1 MARVED
7 LYAAILRGE
16 ARRTERIIQAELDRD
31 ADPVELMMESM
42 APALQELGARYERGE
57 AFLPDLMVSARAMNA
72 GLGLL
77 APAIQSRGGGVH
89 RGRVCIGVVKG
100 DHHEIG
106 TNLVAMILQGAGFDV
121 MDLGVDCDAER
132 FVKAA
137 QDGIRVILLS
147 AMLTRTMPYMRTV
160 VDQLRRFPGVRV
172 VIGGAP
178 VTRAYADEIG
188 AHGYAESPK
197 AAVRLVE
204 SLLGLPPV
212 PP

>member
-77 APAIQSRGGGVH
+77 APAIQSRGGGLH

-100 DHHEIG
+100 DQHEIG
-106 TNLVAMILQGAGFDV
+106 KNLVAMMLQGAGFDV

-137 QDGIRVILLS
+137 QEGIRVILLS

-160 VDQLRRFPGVRV
+160 VDQLRRFPEVRV

-178 VTRAYADEIG
+178 VTRAYAHEIG
-188 AHGYAESPK
+188 AHGYAESPA

-204 SLLGLPPV
+204 SLFGLPPASA
-212 PP
+212 